1 MKSSKIKLFL
11 LIVFPFIFLAPFTLK
26 LIDVGNDFEIYYF
39 TYKKYIF
46 ELLKNG
52 HIPLWSP
59 AEAAGYSLVFNPLTQ
74 FFYLPSWIHYLISF
88 SIGDLSKYSF
98 LIYTISAISIF
109 NVGLYKYLKTFK
121 ISEEFILTA
130 ILITSVSL
138 KLTELLRFPNALHA
152 FAWFPWVLYGINSSQ
167 IKLNSK
173 KNYLVI
179 LISSFM
185 IFTAGYP
192 YYILYGLILFSV
204 YILFLLIIKNKN
216 NIYGTYNLNF
226 VSNITFFIQVS
237 LPAIFA
243 AILFSPIY
251 LKTSE
256 LMEITRDRNLSDIN
270 FSLHGSSNLYDQLGS
285 WVYPPFSFAEGW

>member
-1 MKSSKIKLFL
+1 
-11 LIVFPFIFLAPFTLK
+11 
-26 LIDVGNDFEIYYF
+26 
-39 TYKKYIF
+39 
-46 ELLKNG
+46 
-52 HIPLWSP
+52 
-59 AEAAGYSLVFNPLTQ
+59 
-74 FFYLPSWIHYLISF
+74 
-88 SIGDLSKYSF
+88 
-98 LIYTISAISIF
+98 
-109 NVGLYKYLKTFK
+109 
-121 ISEEFILTA
+121 
-130 ILITSVSL
+130 
-138 KLTELLRFPNALHA
+138 
-152 FAWFPWVLYGINSSQ
+152 
-167 IKLNSK
+167 
-173 KNYLVI
+173 
-179 LISSFM
+179 M

-270 FSLHGSSNLYDQLGS
+270 FHS
-285 WVYPPFSFAEGW
+285 

>member
-1 MKSSKIKLFL
+1 MHLHGFPGYFMGLILVKLSS
-11 LIVFPFIFLAPFTLK
+11 
-26 LIDVGNDFEIYYF
+26 
-39 TYKKYIF
+39 
-46 ELLKNG
+46 
-52 HIPLWSP
+52 
-59 AEAAGYSLVFNPLTQ
+59 
-74 FFYLPSWIHYLISF
+74 
-88 SIGDLSKYSF
+88 
-98 LIYTISAISIF
+98 
-109 NVGLYKYLKTFK
+109 
-121 ISEEFILTA
+121 IL
-130 ILITSVSL
+130 
-138 KLTELLRFPNALHA
+138 
-152 FAWFPWVLYGINSSQ
+152 
-167 IKLNSK
+167 

-270 FSLHGSSNLYDQLGS
+270 FSLHGSSNLYDQIGS
-285 WVYPPFSFAEGW
+285 WVYPPFSFAEGWYYFGATSVYILIVSVLLYFFSKKISLMKTYLIKF